1 MSARLVLVRHG
12 QSQWNQENR
21 FTGWVDV
28 PLSSQGVQE
37 AEQAGSLLKAKGFH
51 FDVAHTS
58 LLKRAI
64 KTCWI
69 LLEQM
74 DQMWVPIAKEWRLN
88 ERHYGAL
95 TGLNKDEMIA
105 KHGAEQVQKWRRS
118 YALQPPAMTAQDKSN
133 PSLDP
138 RYARVAAGD
147 KPLTESLKD
156 TLARVLPYWEA
167 TLEPQLRQGKQ
178 VLVAAHGNSIR
189 ALIKHIDQMSE
200 DAIVELNIPTGSP
213 FVYEFD
219 SGLKKIRSGY
229 AKDLSFH

>member
-1 MSARLVLVRHG
+1 MKTSKLVLVRHG

-28 PLSSQGVQE
+28 PLSQQGLQE
-37 AEQAGSLLKAKGFH
+37 AEQAGKLLKKLGLQ
-51 FDVAHTS
+51 FDIAHTS
-58 LLKRAI
+58 LLRRAI

-69 LLEQM
+69 MLEQM
-74 DQMWVPIAKEWRLN
+74 DQMWIPVLKEWRLN

-105 KHGAEQVQKWRRS
+105 EHGAEQVLLWRRS
-118 YALQPPAMTAQDKSN
+118 YALQPPAMKADDKSN
-133 PSLDP
+133 PSLDI
-138 RYARVAAGD
+138 RYANLPAKD

-156 TLARVLPYWEA
+156 TLARVMPYWEG
-167 TLEPQLRQGKQ
+167 TLAPQLKQGKQ

-189 ALIKHIDQMSE
+189 ALIKHIDNMSE

-213 FVYEFD
+213 LVYEFD
-219 SGLKKIRSGY
+219 GNLKKIRSAY
-229 AKDLSFH
+229 ASEM